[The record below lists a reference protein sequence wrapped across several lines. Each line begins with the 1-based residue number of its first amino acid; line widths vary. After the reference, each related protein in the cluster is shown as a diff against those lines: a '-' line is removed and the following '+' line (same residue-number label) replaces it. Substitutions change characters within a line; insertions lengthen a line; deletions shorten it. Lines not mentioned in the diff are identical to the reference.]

1 MADGFWDNADAA
13 HRQMKKIKDLQK
25 WVNDYSEL
33 EGAVDEVKLALD
45 FFKEEIVT
53 EEEVDAAYAKAVKLL
68 EDLELRNM
76 LRREE
81 DIMSAVL
88 KSTPAPR
95 HRKPGLGFDAHAY
108 VYALGRRPQ
117 IQAIGSQPS

>member
-53 EEEVDAAYAKAVKLL
+53 EEEVDAAYAKTL
-68 EDLELRNM
+68 
-76 LRREE
+76 
-81 DIMSAVL
+81 SC
-88 KSTPAPR
+88 
-95 HRKPGLGFDAHAY
+95 
-108 VYALGRRPQ
+108 
-117 IQAIGSQPS
+117 AICCAAKKI